1 MASRFEQG
9 RYPGRVARAGLFGVA
24 LVLSG
29 CGGGS
34 GKVHASDDVT
44 TEGAFIVPTAA
55 QVAAKEGGSVS
66 QFPVPADGIEGI
78 ERFCGEIGAVV
89 TSMGTTSAGERVD
102 CQVGAMELSMDPEAT
117 GKSFLAG
124 VCEIAGGTVI
134 EVAMRP
140 GESQTIAA
148 CHTGRAVLG
157 DS

>member
-1 MASRFEQG
+1 MGSRFEQ
-9 RYPGRVARAGLFGVA
+9 RMQPGRVARAA
-24 LVLSG
+24 LLGAAFVMTA
-29 CGGGS
+29 CGGGGGEAHS
-34 GKVHASDDVT
+34 SDDVT
-44 TEGAFIVPTAA
+44 TEGAFINPTAA